1 MILKGRLYMF
11 LILIYF
17 YIFILYFSIT
27 RQQKFKTIGAY
38 TESTDLMFKSFKKKY
53 SSRDTIPFKEPADW
67 ELLARS
73 ALQRLDVDTA
83 IRVYR
88 HLSNISLVWSLE
100 SIKGNSKVHS
110 SWMRSSHQ
118 GVQAPQQHLPCLE
131 PREHQR

>member
-1 MILKGRLYMF
+1 
-11 LILIYF
+11 LIF
-17 YIFILYFSIT
+17 NT
-27 RQQKFKTIGAY
+27 
-38 TESTDLMFKSFKKKY
+38 FKKNY

-100 SIKGNSKVHS
+100 SIKGNRRPLVA
-110 SWMRSSHQ
+110 
-118 GVQAPQQHLPCLE
+118 G
-131 PREHQR
+131 